1 MQYNRPIKKLKKLIV
16 VGIIIVTLSIYFALT
31 VFVLPEKYLLK
42 EQLVPSPYLEV
53 QLSNTEI
60 NLGESFRLN
69 TISKNNGDYG
79 DIHIVSAAF
88 PTVQNIEGIVR
99 IVSYDFSNSPNYIV
113 PGEEIGAEY
122 SGGLETVFA
131 KYPSIEAMNRPAH
144 PRVEYVMDLQIIPDK
159 AGEFI
164 VYLKSIDIP
173 HGSPT
178 SHFPQSG
185 QVDHQREHVLVYT
198 VNVNP

>member
-1 MQYNRPIKKLKKLIV
+1 M
-16 VGIIIVTLSIYFALT
+16 VGIIIVSLSVYFAMT
-31 VFVLPEKYLLK
+31 VFVLPEKYLLS

-88 PTVQNIEGIVR
+88 PTIQNIEGIVR
-99 IVSYDFSNSPNYIV
+99 VVSYDFSNSPNYIL
-113 PGEEIGAEY
+113 PGEEIGAMY

-131 KYPSIEAMNRPAH
+131 KYPSIEAMNRPVH
-144 PRVEYVMDLQIIPDK
+144 PGLEFVMDLQITPDE

-173 HGSPT
+173 HSSPE

-185 QVDHQREHVLVYT
+185 LLDHQGEHVLVYT
-198 VNVNP
+198 VNVHP